1 MAGQPYLSDYCRV
14 GRLQKGV
21 AGPVHIIDCRRTL
34 TESQASRTFGFAVA
48 TFRWS
53 LLATAATKPR
63 SGIGTVV
70 CKAGGSE
77 RMSLLCVRKK
87 SRNCAADKIL
97 VAKGLT
103 GFRPPCFWDDLVA

>member
-63 SGIGTVV
+63 SGIGTAVHRVV
-70 CKAGGSE
+70 GANRRGSLACEARGSE
-77 RMSLLCVRKK
+77 SKY
-87 SRNCAADKIL
+87 
-97 VAKGLT
+97 
-103 GFRPPCFWDDLVA
+103 RPCDRQRS